1 MNSTRSQ
8 ADFPTLPPGRPGLS
22 LLEVLIACGVLAL
35 GLAGVAAILPAAGQ
49 RFGAATVADR
59 ARFVA
64 GNAHAEMLNRGWVS
78 ATNCAAG
85 SRAVVFGPV
94 TIDAPGIVYVPTL
107 PFTVTPGG
115 STLRLSGDQSAKFS
129 IGSPVSIQPTT
140 PASGAIV
147 IRTVTAT
154 SLSGGNTLVTI
165 DSKIDNITE
174 AGNIVWSS
182 VFVSQDDIAFGQ
194 SSQQVQFRWPDGRGV
209 RTEGDRKVFYTGG
222 PTNSFV
228 NNIGPRTYRD
238 SLVWG
243 ATLVPASSP
252 ASPGG
257 NALLSIFVLRRVGEA
272 KPVTLTRNA
281 DGTYQCPEGE
291 RIHRLPSCSAVF
303 VVADAS
309 GNVRPTWVAVRA
321 SWPGGVALDSE
332 AIDPAWQANSLRV
345 IGIDG
350 LVRVEHHLVTLQ

>member
-1 MNSTRSQ
+1 MNSTCSQ

-64 GNAHAEMLNRGWVS
+64 ANAHAEVLNRGWLS
-78 ATNCAAG
+78 ATTCPAGARGIVLGPVAFPGAAG
-85 SRAVVFGPV
+85 V
-94 TIDAPGIVYVPTL
+94 
-107 PFTVTPGG
+107 
-115 STLRLSGDQSAKFS
+115 
-129 IGSPVSIQPTT
+129 VSIPSTDDV
-140 PASGAIV
+140 A
-147 IRTVTAT
+147 R
-154 SLSGGNTLVTI
+154 
-165 DSKIDNITE
+165 
-174 AGNIVWSS
+174 
-182 VFVSQDDIAFGQ
+182 VFASQDDIAFGQ
-194 SSQQVQFRWPDGRGV
+194 SSQQVQFRWPDGRGI

-228 NNIGPRTYRD
+228 NAIGPRTYRD

-257 NALLSIFVLRRVGEA
+257 NALLSIFVLRRVGQA
-272 KPVTLTRNA
+272 GIVTLTRNA

-332 AIDPAWQANSLRV
+332 AIDPAWQANSLSV